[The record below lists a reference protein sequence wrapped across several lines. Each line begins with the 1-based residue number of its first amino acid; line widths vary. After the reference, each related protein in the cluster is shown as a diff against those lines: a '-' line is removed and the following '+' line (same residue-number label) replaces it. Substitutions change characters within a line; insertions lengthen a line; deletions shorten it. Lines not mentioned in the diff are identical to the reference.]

1 MRLAAVFKDNMVL
14 QRDKQIRIFGDCKD
28 GDEIVVTLAGI
39 TVKTE
44 SKGNRFLAVFPPLEK
59 QTGVELYVTNG
70 LETITRKNIAVGEVW
85 LAGGQSNMELSL
97 ANAKDSDKYL
107 ELAEKSDIR
116 YYNVPRMEYK
126 NSEFYEA
133 EKNSEWTFHSSEKA
147 KDWSAVAFHFA
158 KMLEEE
164 LDLTIGIIGCNLG
177 GTSASLWVDR
187 QTLSSDPVTNEY
199 VIDYDKKVGDKTE
212 AEQKKEYDEYKEYSK
227 IWNQKLGEFYGKNPS
242 GSWEDAL
249 KYAGENRWPGPMG
262 LTNPFRLSGL
272 YDIMLSRVAPF
283 AIRGFIYYQGEE
295 DTPVCHR
302 YDAVFNMLIKA
313 WRRYFID
320 DSLPFICV
328 SLPMFWYH
336 DAPDDKTWPVVR
348 QAQQNA
354 AKKNK
359 GVYTAIALDCGE
371 LDNIHPT
378 DKLPVGQRLAL
389 LALDKV
395 YGIPK
400 NADAPE
406 VLSCSQKGGQLTV
419 TFKNTCGGLQL
430 KFSDKP
436 IGFEISYD
444 GENFISVDAIIS
456 GDDVIIS
463 VDGTVTDVRYQWV
476 NYGEVNLFGKNSLPA
491 ASFWE
496 KLS

>member
-14 QRDKQIRIFGDCKD
+14 QRDKEIRIFGSCNK
-28 GDEIVVTLAGI
+28 GDEIVVTLAGV
-39 TVKTE
+39 TVKTK
-44 SKGNRFLAVFPPLEK
+44 SKGGRFLVNFPPLEK

-85 LAGGQSNMELSL
+85 LAGGQSNMELSI

-126 NSEFYEA
+126 NDEFYEA
-133 EKNSEWTFHSSEKA
+133 EKNSEWTFHSKEKA

-158 KMLEEE
+158 RMLEEE

-177 GTSASLWVDR
+177 GTSASSWIDR
-187 QTLSSDPVTNEY
+187 ETLSSDPVTNQY
-199 VIDYDKKVGDKTE
+199 VIDYDSKVGDKTAE
-212 AEQKKEYDEYKEYSK
+212 EQKKEYDEYKEYSK
-227 IWNQKLGEFYGKNPS
+227 EWNKKLGEFYAENPT
-242 GSWEDAL
+242 GSWDEAL

-295 DTPVCHR
+295 DTSVCER

-313 WRRYFID
+313 WRRYFLD
-320 DSLPFICV
+320 ENLPFICV

-359 GVYTAIALDCGE
+359 GVYTAVALDCGE

-395 YGIPK
+395 YGISK

-406 VLSCSQKGGQLTV
+406 FCGSSQNGGKV
-419 TFKNTCGGLQL
+419 RIIFKNTCGGLVL

-436 IGFEISYD
+436 IGFEISDD
-444 GENFISVDAIIS
+444 GKTFTPAKAEVSS
-456 GDDVIIS
+456 DDVIITA
-463 VDGTVTDVRYQWV
+463 DKKITDVRYQWV
-476 NYGEVNLFGKNSLPA
+476 NYGEVNLFGKNGLPV
-491 ASFWE
+491 ASFWA
-496 KLS
+496 KIN